1 MSWFARLFS
10 RSDDAA
16 SAGPPDG
23 VTERRKSGGNITGHA
38 RRRSDR
44 HAHREKLYSVV
55 REAMAMVGV
64 LSLHYKFKVLALDPE
79 GTQFIV
85 MIDILEDVCPDI
97 ARLKE
102 MESIISQK
110 ALSQQNLLVM
120 AVYWRITDQTS
131 LKRMSRPAAV
141 ATEAPGRP
149 VAKASTAEAARPAPK
164 PEKANFPDTDPSGL
178 GGTQYGDLR

>member
-10 RSDDAA
+10 RSDDASPGA
-16 SAGPPDG
+16 LPEGM
-23 VTERRKSGGNITGHA
+23 TERRKSGSNPSGHA

-97 ARLKE
+97 KRLKE

-110 ALSQQNLLVM
+110 ALSQRSLLVM
-120 AVYWRITDQTS
+120 AVYWRITDQAS
-131 LKRMSRPAAV
+131 LKRTPRPGPPAEPAAPEPAKV
-141 ATEAPGRP
+141 AAPSQ
-149 VAKASTAEAARPAPK
+149 AKPAK
-164 PEKANFPDTDPSGL
+164 GAFPDTDPRGL